1 LTNLEKSINFF
12 IKKEEKMKK
21 KEKYYFNQ
29 EIGAPDEVCLL
40 KRNGIRIGSY
50 YCRKCEHCQFAG
62 EDWVIC
68 DIIELATE
76 RTKCVTPVDAIT
88 STMKAYDLDK
98 IDRIVSQFPVHILKN
113 GEVVVITSSHGY
125 KFSDGSIAENGASK
139 EAAEKIEVKRTFS
152 QVRERVFESKQY
164 LTPESLLI
172 LEKLNN
178 KGNWVLVPF
187 FVVSALHSM
196 GLREDPRFTNI
207 VAYNATAETKRS
219 RPSEKIVDINKW
231 AW

>member
-1 LTNLEKSINFF
+1 
-12 IKKEEKMKK
+12 MKK
-21 KEKYYFNQ
+21 IEK
-29 EIGAPDEVCLL
+29 
-40 KRNGIRIGSY
+40 
-50 YCRKCEHCQFAG
+50 
-62 EDWVIC
+62 
-68 DIIELATE
+68 IIN
-76 RTKCVTPVDAIT
+76 
-88 STMKAYDLDK
+88 
-98 IDRIVSQFPVHILKN
+98 QFPIHVLKN
-113 GEVVVITSSHGY
+113 GERVIITSSHGY

-139 EAAEKIEVKRTFS
+139 EAAEAIEVKRTFS
-152 QVRERVFESKQY
+152 QVRERVFESKQS
-164 LTPESLLI
+164 LTPESLKI

-219 RPSEKIVDINKW
+219 RPQEKVVDIDNW